1 MPGFGSDIQDWIR
14 SLPLF
19 TRFWLGGTLLFTILG
34 RFSLLFHHWF
44 VFNLDIPVPVTKYV
58 FNLCLLLPCKIFI
71 SDSNSGDQSQPFFTS
86 H

>member
-1 MPGFGSDIQDWIR
+1 MPGLGSDIQDWIR

-19 TRFWLGGTLLFTILG
+19 TRFWFGGTLLFTLLG
-34 RFSLLFHHWF
+34 RLSLLFHHWF
-44 VFNLDIPVPVTKYV
+44 VLNLDVPVTKYV
-58 FNLCLLLPCKIFI
+58 SNLCLLLPCKIFI